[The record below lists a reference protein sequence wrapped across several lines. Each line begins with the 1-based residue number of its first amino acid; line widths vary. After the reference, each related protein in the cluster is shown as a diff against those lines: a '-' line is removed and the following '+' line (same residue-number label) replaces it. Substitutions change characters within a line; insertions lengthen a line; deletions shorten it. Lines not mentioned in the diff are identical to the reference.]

1 MKQPVNLWTKIETAP
16 ASAAWFSWKLRFGK
30 ALPDVQAWFL
40 KKTNGR
46 ARTVPCPLGCG
57 CIHRVTKDNFGVCGC
72 GDCEEIALTAEDVQ
86 VWEANWAGL
95 GSRVRDA
102 LDLEH
107 RASPFPVARVWQIGS
122 FGGNALRI
130 VLVVQPDRTAFREA
144 IAQLVA
150 RVKERFVVLVPTIAH
165 DDIESRELL
174 GRVNAGL
181 VGLETNFDVLAG
193 ARVVALTTAGEL
205 FSPYLPEN
213 QGTANAAEVTRV
225 FGLLMKLKSKRAGMK
240 APLYDVFVMV
250 VLEDKS
256 QREAAKACDCTEG
269 TMSGRVKE
277 LREIFGRSIQQ
288 LKALRRPIL
297 EMQTSV
303 KGDRRQKRAPGSR
316 AGGFADGGNSEEE
329 GDGAPKE
336 EYIYEP
342 SENDP

>member
-1 MKQPVNLWTKIETAP
+1 MSLWAKIETAP
-16 ASAAWFSWKLRFGK
+16 ASAAFFSWKMRFGK
-30 ALPDVQAWFL
+30 ALPSVRPWFL
-40 KKTNGR
+40 KKTGGS
-46 ARTVPCPLGCG
+46 ARTVPCPRGCG
-57 CIHRVTKDNFGVCGC
+57 CIHRITKDNFGVCNC

-107 RASPFPVARVWQIGS
+107 RVSPFPVARVWQVGS

-130 VLVVQPDRTAFREA
+130 VLVVQPDRTAFKEA
-144 IAQLVA
+144 MAQLVA
-150 RVKERFVVLVPTIAH
+150 RVEGRFVVLVPTLAH
-165 DDIESRELL
+165 DDIETRELL

-181 VGLETNFDVLAG
+181 VDLETNLDVLATG
-193 ARVVALTTAGEL
+193 RVVARKTAGEL
-205 FSPYLPEN
+205 FSPYLPDN
-213 QGTANAAEVTRV
+213 QEAANATEATQV
-225 FGLLMKLKSKRAGMK
+225 FGLLMSLKSKRVGMK

-269 TMSGRVKE
+269 LMSARVKE
-277 LREIFGRSIQQ
+277 LRGIFDRSIQQ

-297 EMQTSV
+297 EMQTAV
-303 KGDRRQKRAPGSR
+303 KGDRRRKRAPGSR
-316 AGGFADGGNSEEE
+316 AGGFAGDDKPDEE

-336 EYIYEP
+336 EYLYDP
-342 SENDP
+342 SENDS

>member
-1 MKQPVNLWTKIETAP
+1 MSLWAKIETAP
-16 ASAAWFSWKLRFGK
+16 VSAAFFSWKMRFGK
-30 ALPDVQAWFL
+30 ALPRVLPWFL
-40 KKTNGR
+40 KKTSGR

-57 CIHRVTKDNFGVCGC
+57 CIHRITKDNFGVCNC
-72 GDCEEIALTAEDVQ
+72 GDCEDIALTAEDVR
-86 VWEANWAGL
+86 VWEPNWTAL
-95 GSRVRDA
+95 TDRVRGA
-102 LDLEH
+102 LALEH
-107 RASPFPVARVWQIGS
+107 RVSSFAVARVWQIGS
-122 FGGNALRI
+122 FRGNALQI
-130 VLVVQPDRTAFREA
+130 VLVVQPDRTAFKEA

-150 RVKERFVVLVPTIAH
+150 RANGRFVVLVPTSAH

-174 GRVNAGL
+174 GRVKAGL
-181 VGLETNFDVLAG
+181 VDLETNFDVLPG
-193 ARVVALTTAGEL
+193 GRVVARKAAGEL

-213 QGTANAAEVTRV
+213 EDTANAAEVTRV

-269 TMSGRVKE
+269 LMSARVKE
-277 LREIFGRSIQQ
+277 LRGIFDRNIQQ

-303 KGDRRQKRAPGSR
+303 KGDRRRKRAPGSHV
-316 AGGFADGGNSEEE
+316 GGFADDDKPDEE

-336 EYIYEP
+336 EYIYDP
-342 SENDP
+342 SESDA